1 MPIASLQIPVEIPP
15 VDIWSYYL
23 EQPKHYPGDKPLFV
37 DCDTGRSHSF
47 NDIKRLALEFGK
59 GLRHVFNWQKGDV
72 MGLFTPNNIDVPVV
86 NFAIHWAGGIASPAN
101 PTYTPEDLAQQLKDS
116 GAKALLTQKVFLQ
129 AARKAAALAGLPE
142 DRILLMGDGR
152 DETGVHR
159 HWSDITAKG
168 AKVQP
173 QKANIDPRKDL
184 AYLVYSSGTTGLP
197 KGVML
202 SHQNIVAQAVQG
214 EKQGDIKGLLWEVD
228 AQLGVLPFFHIYG
241 LVVVLATTIA
251 TGVKCVVLPKFDL
264 EKACKLIQDHHI
276 TFMYVPP
283 PIVLALG
290 KHPVISKYDLSS
302 LRWINSAAAPLSRE
316 LAVSVWDRLK
326 IGVKQGYGLSE
337 TSPGVMIQL
346 AEEWWK
352 YQGSVGRLYPN
363 MEAKIVDEDGKELG
377 YDKSGELLLKGPNV
391 FSGYWKRPEL
401 NKETFTEDGWYRT
414 GDIFYCCPKGNFY
427 ITDRKKELI
436 KYKGFQVPPA
446 ELEAKLIGRDDIA
459 DVCVIGVWDKE
470 QHTEIPR
477 AYVVLKPGVE
487 ETEAKA
493 KEITEWLNAKVAPSK
508 KLRGGVRFIKEVPKS
523 QAGKILR
530 RVLRDQVKKEEEEAA
545 AAPKSKL

>member
-1 MPIASLQIPVEIPP
+1 
-15 VDIWSYYL
+15 
-23 EQPKHYPGDKPLFV
+23 
-37 DCDTGRSHSF
+37 
-47 NDIKRLALEFGK
+47 
-59 GLRHVFNWQKGDV
+59 
-72 MGLFTPNNIDVPVV
+72 MGLFTPNNIDVPV
-86 NFAIHWAGGIASPAN
+86 G
-101 PTYTPEDLAQQLKDS
+101 AQ
-116 GAKALLTQKVFLQ
+116 
-129 AARKAAALAGLPE
+129 
-142 DRILLMGDGR
+142 
-152 DETGVHR
+152 
-159 HWSDITAKG
+159 
-168 AKVQP
+168 VQP
-173 QKANIDPRKDL
+173 QKASIDPRKDL
-184 AYLVYSSGTTGLP
+184 AYLVYSSGTTDVP

-228 AQLGVLPFFHIYG
+228 AQLGVLPFFHIHG
-241 LVVVLATTIA
+241 LVVVLATSIA
-251 TGVKCVVLPKFDL
+251 TGVKY
-264 EKACKLIQDHHI
+264 HHI

-346 AEEWWK
+346 AEEWRK

-377 YDKSGELLLKGPNV
+377 YDESGELILKGPNV

-401 NKETFTEDGWYRT
+401 NKEAFTEDGWYRT
-414 GDIFYCCPKGNFY
+414 GDIFYCCPK
-427 ITDRKKELI
+427 E
-436 KYKGFQVPPA
+436 GFQVPAA
-446 ELEAKLIGRDDIA
+446 ELEAKSSAARISLTSASSVSGT
-459 DVCVIGVWDKE
+459 

-487 ETEAKA
+487 ASEAKA

-530 RVLRDQVKKEEEEAA
+530 RVLRDQVKKEEEAA
-545 AAPKSKL
+545 AEAPKAKL

>member
-1 MPIASLQIPVEIPP
+1 MPIQSLSAPVEIPL

-23 EQPKHYPGDKPLFV
+23 EQPKEYPLDKPLFI
-37 DCDTGRSHSF
+37 DCDSGRSHSF
-47 NDIKRLALEFGK
+47 NDIKHLALEFGR
-59 GLRHVFNWQKGDV
+59 GLSHVFNWKRGDV
-72 MGLFTPNNIDVPVV
+72 MGLFTPNNIDIPSI
-86 NFAIHWAGGIASPAN
+86 NFGIHWAGGIASPAN
-101 PTYTPEDLAQQLKDS
+101 PTYTPEELAHQLKDS
-116 GAKALLTQKVFLQ
+116 GAKALLTQKPFLE
-129 AARKAAALAGLPE
+129 AARKAAALANLPA
-142 DRILLMGDGR
+142 DRILLLGDGR

-159 HWSDITAKG
+159 HWSDITATG
-168 AKVQP
+168 AKVPP
-173 QKANIDPRKDL
+173 QKAEIDPKRDL

-202 SHQNIVAQAVQG
+202 SHYNIVAQAAQL
-214 EKQGDIKGLLWEVD
+214 EKGDRSLAWDVD
-228 AQLGVLPFFHIYG
+228 SQLGVLPFFHIYG
-241 LVVVLATTIA
+241 LVVVIATTVA
-251 TGVKCVVLPKFDL
+251 TGVKCVVLPKFDV

-290 KHPVISKYDLSS
+290 KHPIVSKYDLSS

-326 IGVKQGYGLSE
+326 VGVKQGYGLSE
-337 TSPGVMIQL
+337 TSPGVTMQL

-352 YQGSVGRLYPN
+352 FQGSVGRLFSN

-401 NKETFTEDGWYRT
+401 NKETFTDDGWYRT

-446 ELEAKLIGRDDIA
+446 ELESKLHGREDIA
-459 DVCVIGVWDKE
+459 DVCVVGVWDKE

-477 AYVVLKPGVE
+477 AYIVLKPGVE
-487 ETEAKA
+487 ETEARA
-493 KEITEWLNAKVAPSK
+493 KEITEWLNAKVAPPK

-530 RVLRDQVKKEEEEAA
+530 RVLRDQIKKEEEAEAA
-545 AAPKSKL
+545 APRAKL